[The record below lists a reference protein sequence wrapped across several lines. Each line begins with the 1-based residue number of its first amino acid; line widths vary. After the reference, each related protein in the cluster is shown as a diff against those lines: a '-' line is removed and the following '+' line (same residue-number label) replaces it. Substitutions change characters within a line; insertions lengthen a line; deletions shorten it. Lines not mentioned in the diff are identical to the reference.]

1 MQNVLKEAK
10 LQLGEIL
17 SAFEFIDRPALDIVR
32 IWYIVLPAEKKC
44 LKIWC
49 SIV

>member
-1 MQNVLKEAK
+1 MQKVLKEAK

-32 IWYIVLPAEKKC
+32 FWYIKLSAEKKF
-44 LKIWC
+44 LEIRC
-49 SIV
+49 SM